1 MVQTLNSS
9 STSPES
15 VFRPVGGA
23 WGWAARDNLI
33 GPSLIRRIVRLALPD
48 LLPLRLGRPS
58 RTHGFRHCKTVAP
71 LVNPALTE
79 LLRLVGRWCGGLL
92 TSNDA
97 KCTGRPA

>member
-15 VFRPVGGA
+15 ALRPVGGA
-23 WGWAARDNLI
+23 RGWAAREDLI
-33 GPSLIRRIVRLALPD
+33 GPSATRRLVRMALPN
-48 LLPLRLGRPS
+48 LPPLHGGRPF
-58 RTHGFRHCKTVAP
+58 RTHRFRQCKTVAP

-79 LLRLVGRWCGGLL
+79 LLRLVGHRRGGLL